1 MRKILIGNAI
11 VLAFGAVV
19 SIATPGHAAV
29 SSILECHLQSEP
41 TSIYELYEID
51 YAASTVRTHYID
63 EGGNP
68 VPLISGI
75 GYSAQDYDITYPAEI
90 SDSQIK
96 FETAR
101 ASNVVKYEIIDRYS
115 AKRTGV
121 TWDRLN
127 GYINGTLQCHPYVPH
142 QRKKQI

>member
-29 SSILECHLQSEP
+29 SAILECNKQSEP
-41 TSIYELYEID
+41 IVIYELYEID
-51 YAASTVRTHYID
+51 YDASIVRVRYID

-68 VPLISGI
+68 VALVS
-75 GYSAQDYDITYPAEI
+75 GYSAKDYDRTYPAEI

-96 FETAR
+96 FEILR
-101 ASNVVKYEIIDRYS
+101 AGNSVDSVIIDRYS
-115 AKRTGV
+115 AKKMAV
-121 TWDRLN
+121 HWDNIN
-127 GYINGTLQCHPYVPH
+127 GYINGAIQCHPYVPH